1 MIPYWFMYALPVLLF
16 FILKSAPLR
25 GQNLL
30 WWFIGIFFT
39 IMIGFRYQVGG
50 DWGSYLRH
58 YDNTLNRTFL
68 AALST
73 NDPGYA
79 ALNWFS
85 GLVGGEIYLV
95 NLIAGAIVMTGI
107 ILFARRQPLPWL
119 AVIVTVPYMLTV
131 MAMGYTR
138 QSIALGFILIAL
150 VALSDGKLKSFVALV
165 ILGALFHKTAV
176 LLLPFAALAE
186 TKRKGW
192 TYTWVGITM
201 AVAFGLLVSEGQQ
214 EHLWTEYVAKSMESS
229 GGGIRVAMNA
239 LPALLFL
246 LFRQRLVESERERK
260 LWIWVSIFALAC
272 IPLLG
277 VATTAVDR
285 VALYFMPIQMLVF
298 TRIHLIVREF
308 YRPLL
313 VWSIV
318 GGYALVHW
326 VWLNYATHAIYW
338 VPYRFAP
345 FIESLFS

>member
-1 MIPYWFMYALPVLLF
+1 MIPYWFMYAIPVLLF

-25 GQNLL
+25 GQYILWLL
-30 WWFIGIFFT
+30 VWAFFT
-39 IMIGFRYQVGG
+39 TMIGLRYDVGG
-50 DWGSYLRH
+50 DWLTYLHH
-58 YDNTLNRTFL
+58 YDLTLNRSFFD
-68 AALST
+68 ALKT

-95 NLIAGAIVMTGI
+95 NLVAGGIVMTGI
-107 ILFARRQPLPWL
+107 MLFARRQPLPWL
-119 AVIVTVPYMLTV
+119 AVIVTVPYMITV

-138 QSIALGFILIAL
+138 QSIALGFVLIAL
-150 VALSDGKLKSFVALV
+150 AALGDGKQRSFVALV
-165 ILGALFHKTAV
+165 VAGALFHKTAV
-176 LLLPFAALAE
+176 LLLPLAALAS
-186 TKRKGW
+186 TQRKAW
-192 TYTWVGITM
+192 TYTWVGIS
-201 AVAFGLLVSEGQQ
+201 AVMAFGLLVSEGQQ
-214 EHLWTEYVAKSMESS
+214 THLWTQYVELSMDSS

-246 LFRQRLVESERERK
+246 CFRGRLVEGEQERK
-260 LWIWVSIFALAC
+260 LWTWIAIFALAC
-272 IPLLG
+272 IPLLFW
-277 VATTAVDR
+277 ASTAVDR

-298 TRIHLIVREF
+298 TRVHLLFRNF

-326 VWLNYATHAIYW
+326 VWLNYATHAQYW

-345 FIESLFS
+345 FL